1 MSSLQP
7 TIDLNCDMG
16 ELPQSLAD
24 GTEEA
29 LMQQISSANIACGA
43 HAGSA
48 ESMQALV
55 KLARRYGVA
64 VGAHISYPD
73 RTNFG
78 RKEMQMSAEE
88 IEEAAH
94 SQIST
99 LAQIAASL
107 GVRLN
112 HVKPHGALYHVAQ
125 KNEPIALAIARAA
138 RRVDKKL
145 VLVEQAS
152 SPVLAFWSKEGYP
165 NMAEAFADRKYES
178 DGRLRS
184 RELGGALITDSSVAA
199 EQAVRI
205 AREHIVIAGDGS
217 RLHLKADTICV
228 HGDTPGAVENARA
241 IKIALAKAGIALR

>member
-1 MSSLQP
+1 
-7 TIDLNCDMG
+7 
-16 ELPQSLAD
+16 
-24 GTEEA
+24 
-29 LMQQISSANIACGA
+29 
-43 HAGSA
+43 
-48 ESMQALV
+48 
-55 KLARRYGVA
+55 
-64 VGAHISYPD
+64 
-73 RTNFG
+73 
-78 RKEMQMSAEE
+78 
-88 IEEAAH
+88 
-94 SQIST
+94 
-99 LAQIAASL
+99 
-107 GVRLN
+107 LN

-125 KNEPIALAIARAA
+125 RNEPIALAIARAA

-165 NMAEAFADRKYES
+165 NIAEAFADRKYES

>member
-73 RTNFG
+73 RTNCG

-99 LAQIAASL
+99 LAQIASSL

-165 NMAEAFADRKYES
+165 NIAEAFADRKYES

>member
-165 NMAEAFADRKYES
+165 NIAEAFADRKYES